1 MELNAARSVMTLI
14 SLLVF
19 LGIVVWA
26 WKGRRRDAFDSAAQL
41 PFADEDNAPDAAQ
54 RSQGANQ

>member
-1 MELNAARSVMTLI
+1 MDLNDIRSAVTLV

-26 WKGRRRDAFDSAAQL
+26 WSSRRRSAFDAAARL
-41 PFADEDNAPDAAQ
+41 PFADAEPMLARKEN
-54 RSQGANQ
+54 NT

>member
-14 SLLVF
+14 SFLVF
-19 LGIVVWA
+19 VGIVVWA
-26 WKGRRRDAFDSAAQL
+26 WKARRRDAFDAAAQL
-41 PFADEDNAPDAAQ
+41 PFADDDTPDAAP